1 MLKKLFSILLLSCL
15 LFNTAGYHLIFYI
28 RQAEIKAEMKR
39 SLLHSD
45 NKEVDL
51 LVFSLNDKKN
61 IEKLEWED
69 DDEFELNG
77 EMYDV
82 IEKKTQNGKLIIR
95 CINDKRET
103 ELIKNYEKINKEGN
117 SKNRTALLLKLLDN
131 TSASPVTIEL
141 FIKNILKP
149 AKVSFCSIA
158 ISSCYHDVLTP
169 PPRVS

>member
-1 MLKKLFSILLLSCL
+1 
-15 LFNTAGYHLIFYI
+15 
-28 RQAEIKAEMKR
+28 MKR

-61 IEKLEWED
+61 IEKLEWEE

-95 CINDKRET
+95 CLNDKKET
-103 ELIKNYEKINKEGN
+103 ELIKNYEKINKEDN

-131 TSASPVTIEL
+131 TSNSPVTIEL

-149 AKVSFCSIA
+149 VKISLCSIA
-158 ISSCYHDVLTP
+158 ISSCYYDVLTP
-169 PPRVS
+169 PPRIS